1 MNLRDPIRV
10 ELPWMFPA
18 RPATDELAV
27 PVNTLRKPFAMLAL
41 ALPVAMMIVGAG
53 GAVLAAHAAERP
65 TTEQVGT
72 LGVELG
78 AVLWF
83 GGAVALGARA
93 SATVMRA
100 AALVVTA
107 LAGVALVAVAL
118 LRSWT
123 GAGLSLAMEFG
134 VGALA
139 VSLIDVVLLGFLH
152 AGIQRLGAE
161 RDDRVVHIRL
171 GAARRT

>member
-1 MNLRDPIRV
+1 MRLSDPIRV
-10 ELPWMFPA
+10 ELPWVQPGGRDA
-18 RPATDELAV
+18 AEVTV
-27 PVNTLRKPFAMLAL
+27 PVNTLRKPFAVLAV
-41 ALPVAMMIVGAG
+41 ALPIAMMCVGAV
-53 GAVLAAHAAERP
+53 GALVAAHAAEHDR
-65 TTEQVGT
+65 TEQVGT

-83 GGAVALGARA
+83 GGAVALGVRA
-93 SATVMRA
+93 SATVLRIV
-100 AALVVTA
+100 ALVLTA

-118 LRSWT
+118 VRSWT

-139 VSLIDVVLLGFLH
+139 VSVIDVVLLGFVH
-152 AGIQRLGAE
+152 ARIDRIGSA

-171 GAARRT
+171 GRSRRA

>member
-1 MNLRDPIRV
+1 VNWRDPIRV

-18 RPATDELAV
+18 RPATDEFAV
-27 PVNTLRKPFAMLAL
+27 PVSALRKPFAFLAV
-41 ALPVAMMIVGAG
+41 ALPIAMMAVGAT
-53 GAVLAAHAAERP
+53 GAVLAAHAAERDS
-65 TTEQVGT
+65 TEQLGT

-93 SATVMRA
+93 SATVLRA
-100 AALVVTA
+100 LALVATA
-107 LAGVALVAVAL
+107 LAGIALVAVAL
-118 LRSWT
+118 VRSWT

-139 VSLIDVVLLGFLH
+139 VSVIDVVLLGFLH
-152 AGIQRLGAE
+152 AGITRLGTE

-171 GAARRT
+171 GPSRRT